1 MSVNS
6 KKVLNY
12 YVGEIVNN
20 NQISLFSYI
29 IVIIYPARTQFNGLI
44 IQQEIEQG
52 RDAGTSLRQKLP
64 DKSKA

>member
-12 YVGEIVNN
+12 YVGKIVNN
-20 NQISLFSYI
+20 NQVSLCLP
-29 IVIIYPARTQFNGLI
+29 IIYPALTQFNGLI
-44 IQQEIEQG
+44 IHQEIEQG
-52 RDAGTSLRQKLP
+52 RDTGTSLRQKLP